1 MKQLLVCICAL
12 ALFSNAVAQTVNVE
26 SFASGFDN
34 PVNIQNAGDDRLF
47 VVEQNGIIKILTPDG
62 TTNTTPFLDISSRVS
77 CCGERGL
84 LGLAFHPDY
93 ATNGF
98 FYINYTDTG
107 GDTQVSR
114 FSVDPAD
121 PNIALSGSEL
131 PILDYEQPF
140 GNHNGGC
147 LAFGPDGFLY
157 ISSGDGGSGGDP
169 GNRAQNTELLLGKL
183 LRLDVDNPSGGNN
196 YGIPADNPFA
206 GDLPNRP
213 EIWAYGLRNPWKF
226 SFDSVTDDLWIG
238 DVGQG
243 DVEEIDRAE
252 IDEAG
257 LNYGWKCYEGS
268 VPFPGAPTSCP
279 PVSDLTF
286 PIAEYSSSTGSGNCS
301 ITGGNVY
308 RGSRYPN
315 LVGLYFFADVCSGLI
330 GTVDQA
336 GTLTEHGTFNGSW
349 VSFGEDTTGQLYIV
363 NRQEEPNGTIHKIV
377 GDVLGT
383 NDFELPNTLLVYPN
397 PTENSVHLEL
407 QTGTITQYAVMDMK
421 GSVVIHNK
429 GLDTTQTTINV
440 ANLVNGIYILKITTE
455 TNRTIIKKLLVN

>member
-1 MKQLLVCICAL
+1 MKKLLLC
-12 ALFSNAVAQTVNVE
+12 LFAFSLLWNAQSQSVDIET
-26 SFASGFDN
+26 FASGFN
-34 PVNIQNAGDDRLF
+34 SPVNLQNAGDARLF
-47 VVEQNGIIKILTPDG
+47 VVEQNGFIKILNPDG
-62 TTNTTPFLDISSRVS
+62 TTNSTPFLDISSQVS

-93 ATNGF
+93 ANNGF
-98 FYINYTDTG
+98 FYVNYTDTD

-131 PILDYEQPF
+131 PIIDYAQPF
-140 GNHNGGC
+140 SNHNGGC
-147 LAFGPDGFLY
+147 VAFGPDGFLY

-206 GDLPNRP
+206 GDPSKKR

-226 SFDSVTDDLWIG
+226 SFDSATDDLWIG

-252 IDEAG
+252 SDEAG
-257 LNYGWKCYEGS
+257 LNYGWRCYEGS
-268 VPFPGAPTSCP
+268 DPFNTAGCP
-279 PVSDLTF
+279 DPSTLEF
-286 PIAEYSSSTGSGNCS
+286 PFAEYSSSTGSGNCS

-308 RGSRYPN
+308 RGALYPN

-336 GTLTEHGTFNGSW
+336 GNLVEHGNFSGSW
-349 VSFGEDTTGQLYIV
+349 VSFGEDITGQLYIV
-363 NRQEEPNGTIHKIV
+363 NISGTIHKII
-377 GDVLGT
+377 GDLELGIQDYSLDT
-383 NDFELPNTLLVYPN
+383 EILIYPN
-397 PTENSVHLEL
+397 PANTTVNLEI
-407 QTGTITQYAVMDMK
+407 QSGTITQFSLMDMK
-421 GSVVIHNK
+421 GSVLLKEDKMSTPETAI
-429 GLDTTQTTINV
+429 DV
-440 ANLVNGIYILKITTE
+440 ANLAAGFYILKITTN
-455 TNRTIIKKLLVN
+455 TGGSFIKKLVIK